1 MEHPM
6 IVERA
11 ATDGAVAL
19 PVVPATK
26 ETFRNGMAK
35 LCAAVNIV
43 TSDGPA
49 GLAGFTATA
58 VCSVTDQPPTLLVCL
73 NRNASVY
80 ETVTT
85 NGVIAV
91 NSLATHHVALSN
103 LFGGK
108 TPVEDRFAAAT
119 WLRGDTGAP
128 LLADA
133 LTSFDCRI
141 TQAFDVG
148 THTVLICTVSGIAG
162 ENGPAGLVYFDRA
175 YHSVGA
181 EPGRI

>member
-1 MEHPM
+1 M

-11 ATDGAVAL
+11 VTEGAVAL
-19 PVVPATK
+19 TFAPATK
-26 ETFRNGMAK
+26 ESFRNGMAK

-58 VCSVTDQPPTLLVCL
+58 VTSVTDQPPTLLVCL

-80 ETVTT
+80 DTVTQ

-91 NSLATHHVALSN
+91 NTLATHHVALSN

-108 TPVEDRFAAAT
+108 TPVEERFAAAI

-141 TQAFDVG
+141 TQHFDVG
-148 THTVLICTVSGIAG
+148 THTVLICTVLGIAG
-162 ENGPAGLVYFDRA
+162 EAGPAGLVYFDRT
-175 YHSVGA
+175 YHSVGV
-181 EPGRI
+181 EPGAV

>member
-1 MEHPM
+1 M
-6 IVERA
+6 IIERA
-11 ATDGAVAL
+11 STDGAIAL
-19 PVVPATK
+19 GVSPATK

-35 LCAAVNIV
+35 LAAAVNIV

-49 GLAGFTATA
+49 GLAGFAATA

-80 ETVTT
+80 EAVTK
-85 NGVIAV
+85 NGVLAV
-91 NSLATHHVALSN
+91 NTLAAHHVALSN

-108 TPVEDRFAAAT
+108 TPVDERFAAAT
-119 WLRGDTGAP
+119 WLRGETGAP

-133 LTSFDCRI
+133 LTAFDCRI
-141 TQAFDVG
+141 TQHIDIG
-148 THTVLICTVSGIAG
+148 THTVLICTVAGIAG
-162 ENGPAGLVYFDRA
+162 EGGPAGLTYFERA

-181 EPGRI
+181 EPGRV